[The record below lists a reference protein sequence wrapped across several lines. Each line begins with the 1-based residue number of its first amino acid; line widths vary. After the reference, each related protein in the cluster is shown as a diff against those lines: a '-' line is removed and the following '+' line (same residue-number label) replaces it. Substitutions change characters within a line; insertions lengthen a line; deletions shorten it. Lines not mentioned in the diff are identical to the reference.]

1 MAHRTPTIRLLLI
14 TVMIALLAAC
24 NAPAPTSEPTAVVMI
39 TSTPFPTDPNVVTL
53 TPAGEATATG
63 ELPMTELPSE
73 VPFPTDTP
81 TDAGTLPTDIPAAT
95 ATASEVPAMTSTVTT
110 LPTVAPAAS
119 ETPTITA
126 TINLTPSKTPI
137 VENNA
142 FALGAHVFGFG
153 HFDKMR
159 QAGMTWLKL
168 QIRWDGSSPASAV
181 QSQLTSARNGGFKV
195 LLSVVGDLN
204 QLGADRAGYI
214 TRFATYVAGIA
225 ALGPDAIEV
234 WNEPNIDR
242 EWPRGQISG
251 GNYAQMLIESYNA
264 IKAANPAVMVISG
277 APAPTGY
284 FGGRCAAEGCDDN
297 IFITQM
303 QQAGAA
309 NAMDCVGMHYNDGI
323 VPPDRT
329 SGDPRGSSDHYSRY
343 FKTLIALYAGVFP
356 GKPVCFTELG
366 YLTSQGYGALPAG
379 FEWAA
384 NTTIQNQAEWQA
396 GAARIAK
403 AGTQVRLII
412 VWNLDAV
419 RYDSDPMAGYAIIR
433 KDGSCIACAALGAV
447 MSSS

>member
-1 MAHRTPTIRLLLI
+1 MAHRTTTIRMLLI
-14 TVMIALLAAC
+14 LLTMGLLAAC
-24 NAPAPTSEPTAVVMI
+24 NAPAPTSEPTAVVVL
-39 TSTPFPTDPNVVTL
+39 SETPLPTDPTIPTL
-53 TPAGEATATG
+53 TPNNEPTSTG
-63 ELPMTELPSE
+63 ELPITELPSE

-81 TDAGTLPTDIPAAT
+81 TDTGTLPTDIPAAT
-95 ATASEVPAMTSTVTT
+95 ATPSEVPVSTSTSE
-110 LPTVAPAAS
+110 PTAGATA
-119 ETPTITA
+119 TITA

-142 FALGAHVFGFG
+142 FELGAHVFGFG
-153 HFDKMR
+153 HFQQMR

-168 QIRWDGSSPASAV
+168 QVKWDGSSPASAV
-181 QSQLTSARNGGFKV
+181 KPQIDQARAGGFKV
-195 LLSVVGDLN
+195 LLSVVGELS
-204 QLGADRAGYI
+204 QLGADRAAYT
-214 TRFATYVAGIA
+214 TRYATYVAGLA

-251 GNYAQMLIESYNA
+251 GNYAQLLIAAYNA
-264 IKAANPAVMVISG
+264 IKQANPAVMVISG

-303 QQAGAA
+303 QQAGAS
-309 NAMDCVGMHYNDGI
+309 NALDCVGMHYNDGI

-329 SGDPRGSSDHYSRY
+329 SGDPRGSSNHYSRY
-343 FKTLIALYAGVFP
+343 FNTLIALYSGVFP

-366 YLTSQGYGALPAG
+366 YLSPQGYGALPAG

-384 NTTIQNQAEWQA
+384 NTTIQNQADWQA
-396 GAARIAK
+396 LAAQIAK
-403 AGTQVRLII
+403 TGDKVRMII
-412 VWNLDAV
+412 VWNLDAT

-447 MSSS
+447 MAAP

>member
-1 MAHRTPTIRLLLI
+1 MAHRTTTLRMLLI
-14 TVMIALLAAC
+14 VLLIGILAAC
-24 NAPAPTSEPTAVVMI
+24 NAPAPTSEPTAVVVI
-39 TSTPFPTDPNVVTL
+39 SATPLPTDPSIVTL
-53 TPAGEATATG
+53 TPAGEPTATG
-63 ELPMTELPSE
+63 ELPITELPSE
-73 VPFPTDTP
+73 VPFPTDT
-81 TDAGTLPTDIPAAT
+81 GTLPTDIPAAT
-95 ATASEVPAMTSTVTT
+95 ATPSSIAEVTNTIE
-110 LPTVAPAAS
+110 PTVGETATI
-119 ETPTITA
+119 TPTID
-126 TINLTPSKTPI
+126 LTPSRTPI

-142 FALGAHVFGFG
+142 FALGAHVIGFG
-153 HFDKMR
+153 HFDKMK

-168 QIRWDGSSPASAV
+168 QVKWDGSSPASAV
-181 QSQLTSARNGGFKV
+181 QPQIDQARAGGFKV
-195 LLSVVGDLN
+195 LLSVVGELS
-204 QLGADRAGYI
+204 QLGADRAAYT
-214 TRFATYVAGIA
+214 TRYATYVAGLA

-251 GNYAQMLIESYNA
+251 GNYAQLLIAAYNA
-264 IKAANPAVMVISG
+264 IKQANPAVMVISG

-309 NAMDCVGMHYNDGI
+309 NALDCVGMHYNDGI
-323 VPPDRT
+323 VPPDQT
-329 SGDPRGSSDHYSRY
+329 SGDPRGSSSHYSRY
-343 FKTLIALYAGVFP
+343 FQTLIALYSGVFP

-366 YLTSQGYGALPAG
+366 YLSPEGYGALPAG

-384 NTTIQNQAEWQA
+384 NTTIQNQSDWQA
-396 GAARIAK
+396 LAAQIAK
-403 AGTQVRLII
+403 TGDKVRMII

-447 MSSS
+447 MGAP